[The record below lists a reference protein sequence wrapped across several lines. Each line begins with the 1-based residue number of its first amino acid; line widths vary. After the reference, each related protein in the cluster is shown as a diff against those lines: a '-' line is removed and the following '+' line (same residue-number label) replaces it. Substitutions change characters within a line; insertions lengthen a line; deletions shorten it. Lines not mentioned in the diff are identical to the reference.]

1 MQISEMFRAL
11 GEDGFAE
18 VMRTVTIS
26 KLKTY
31 KLYENLKARAHLPKL
46 NVAGLKKATPRFF
59 ERLDQGDED
68 LAGDLAQAVLVSN
81 LDMIVAILDH
91 LGLEHR
97 DGYFDKGYE
106 ADDVLKEGWRKKTFE
121 HFQNDYPKPLLVF
134 YLNHLAHETTK
145 AEDLFT
151 PAGAK

>member
-1 MQISEMFRAL
+1 MFQGL
-11 GEDGFAE
+11 GEDGFTE

-31 KLYENLKARAHLPKL
+31 QLYEGLKARARVPKL
-46 NVAGLKKATPRFF
+46 NVAGLKKAVPRFW
-59 ERLDQGDED
+59 ERLQQGDED

-81 LDMIVAILDH
+81 LDMIIAVLDH
-91 LGLEHR
+91 LGIENN
-97 DGYFDKGYE
+97 DGYFDKGFE
-106 ADDVLKEGWRKKTFE
+106 ADDLLKDDWREKAFE
-121 HFQNDYPKPLLVF
+121 HFKNDYPKPVLTF

>member
-1 MQISEMFRAL
+1 MQLSQMFRVL
-11 GEDGFAE
+11 GEDGFHE
-18 VMRTVTIS
+18 VMRTVTVS

-31 KLYENLKARAHLPKL
+31 RLYETLKVRANLPKL
-46 NVAGLKKATPRFF
+46 NVAGLKRATPRFWA
-59 ERLDQGDED
+59 RLQQDDED

-81 LDMIVAILDH
+81 LDMIVAVLDH
-91 LGLEHR
+91 LGLEHN

-106 ADDVLKEGWRKKTFE
+106 ADDLLKEGWREKTFE